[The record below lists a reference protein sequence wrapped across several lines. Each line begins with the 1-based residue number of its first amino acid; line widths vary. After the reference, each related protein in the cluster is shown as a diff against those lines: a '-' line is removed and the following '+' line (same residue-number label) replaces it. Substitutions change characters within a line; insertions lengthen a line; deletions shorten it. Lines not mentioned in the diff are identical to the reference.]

1 MLIGVGSMT
10 KIYTRT
16 GDDGSTGLLGA
27 ERVQKDSLRIEA
39 FGTLDECNAALG
51 LARSD
56 MPEKDLDKILE
67 SVQSLLFSAGAD
79 LACAIETA
87 KVERVQAEDI
97 SQLEASIDKLE
108 NELTPLR
115 AFILPGGTT
124 AASHIHLSSAICRKA
139 ERNIVR
145 LSHSELINPLV
156 LVAVNRLSD
165 LLFVMGRVLNARSGE
180 NDTLWDK
187 KRWQT

>member
-1 MLIGVGSMT
+1 MT

-56 MPEKDLDKILE
+56 MPGQDLDKILQ

-87 KVERVQAEDI
+87 TIERVQAEDI
-97 SQLEASIDKLE
+97 TQLEASIDKLE

-124 AASHIHLSSAICRKA
+124 AASHIHLARAICRRA

-145 LSHSELINPLV
+145 LSHTESINPLV
-156 LVAVNRLSD
+156 LIAVNRLSD

-180 NDTLWDK
+180 HDSVWDK
-187 KRWQT
+187 KRW

>member
-1 MLIGVGSMT
+1 M
-10 KIYTRT
+10 
-16 GDDGSTGLLGA
+16 
-27 ERVQKDSLRIEA
+27 
-39 FGTLDECNAALG
+39 
-51 LARSD
+51 
-56 MPEKDLDKILE
+56 
-67 SVQSLLFSAGAD
+67 
-79 LACAIETA
+79 
-87 KVERVQAEDI
+87 
-97 SQLEASIDKLE
+97 EASIEKLE

-124 AASHIHLSSAICRKA
+124 AASHIHLSRAICRTA

-145 LSHSELINPLV
+145 PYHSELINPLV

-187 KRWQT
+187 KRW